1 MNSAITKI
9 VVPFLLV
16 ACLLFPHPVE
26 SKTGGARI
34 ADFIV
39 TNTEEEV
46 VVYLSLENG
55 FTPELE
61 EAVLAGITTTFIF
74 TIELY
79 QQRTLWFNRQAAAIE
94 ARHSIKYDSVKRTLY
109 VSYSYKGSQ
118 REPDQFTELSRAKR
132 AMSDLSGIPVAE
144 LSRLER
150 GRPYYIR
157 ARAKLDRVPL
167 PMDIRATT
175 LFSSLWFFETD
186 WARQDFVY

>member
-1 MNSAITKI
+1 MAG
-9 VVPFLLV
+9 LL
-16 ACLLFPHPVE
+16 LPHPAGSE
-26 SKTGGARI
+26 TGRARI
-34 ADFIV
+34 TDFIV

-46 VVYLSLENG
+46 VVYLSLKDS

-61 EAVLAGITTTFIF
+61 EAILAGITTTFIF

-79 QQRTLWFNRQAAAIE
+79 QQRALWFNRQAAAIE

-132 AMSDLSGIPVAE
+132 AMSELSGITIAE
-144 LSRLER
+144 LSGLER
-150 GRPYYIR
+150 GRPYYVR
-157 ARAKLDRVPL
+157 VRAKLDRVPL
-167 PMDIRATT
+167 PMDIRATV
-175 LFSSLWFFETD
+175 LFSSLWYFETD